1 MIYNIEVSPGGEGG
15 GLNIGKRG
23 PLDKGTILLA
33 CIFMV

>member
-15 GLNIGKRG
+15 GLNIDKRG
-23 PLDKGTILLA
+23 PLDKGTISLV